1 LSNSELI
8 IESMD
13 EQIVNRVKK
22 SPLVSFDLEDIV
34 DKSTPRYTIDLK
46 DNLFQGM
53 VLREKDFRAFVKD
66 HDWDQYKDAYVNITC
81 STDAIIPNWAY
92 MLLVSKLS
100 PKAKLVVQG
109 DKNVLEKEVL
119 RLKLNEI
126 DYSKFEHGKI
136 VIKGCSDLSHPE
148 FAFTEVTNNL
158 MPFVSS
164 IMYGEP
170 CSTVPIYKRPKK

>member
-1 LSNSELI
+1 ME
-8 IESMD
+8 
-13 EQIVNRVKK
+13 EQIINKVKK

-34 DKSTPRYTIDLK
+34 DKALERKTIDLK

-53 VLREKDFRAFVKD
+53 VLREKDFRVFVKE
-66 HDWDQYKDAYVNITC
+66 HDWSQYKDCYVNITC
-81 STDAIIPNWAY
+81 SEDAIIPNWAY

-100 PKAKLVVQG
+100 SLARLIVQG
-109 DKNVLEKEVL
+109 DVNELEKEIL

-126 DYSKFEHGKI
+126 DYSQFQDGKI

-148 FAFTEVTNNL
+148 FAFTEITNRM

-164 IMYGEP
+164 LMYGEP
-170 CSTVPIYKRPKK
+170 CSTVPIYKAPKK

>member
-1 LSNSELI
+1 ME
-8 IESMD
+8 
-13 EQIVNRVKK
+13 EQIENRVKK

-34 DKSTPRYTIDLK
+34 DKVTERKTIDLK
-46 DNLFQGM
+46 ENLFQGL
-53 VLREKDFRAFVKD
+53 VLREKDFRSFVKE
-66 HDWDQYKDAYVNITC
+66 HDWDQYDDCYVNLTC

-100 PKAKLVVQG
+100 PKAKLIVQG
-109 DKNVLEKEVL
+109 EKGDLEKEIL

-126 DYSKFEHGKI
+126 DYDQFQNAKI

-148 FAFTEVTNNL
+148 FAFTEITNKM
-158 MPFVSS
+158 MPYVNS

-170 CSTVPIYKRPKK
+170 CSTVPIYKAPKK

>member
-1 LSNSELI
+1 MME
-8 IESMD
+8 
-13 EQIVNRVKK
+13 EQIENRVKK

-34 DKSTPRYTIDLK
+34 DKVTERKTIDLK
-46 DNLFQGM
+46 ENLFQGL
-53 VLREKDFRAFVKD
+53 VLREKDFRSFVKE
-66 HDWDQYKDAYVNITC
+66 HDWDQYDDCYVNLTC

-100 PKAKLVVQG
+100 PKAKLIVQG
-109 DKNVLEKEVL
+109 IKSDLEKEVL

-126 DYSKFEHGKI
+126 DYDQFQNAKI

-148 FAFTEVTNNL
+148 FAFTEITHKM
-158 MPFVSS
+158 MPYVSS

-170 CSTVPIYKRPKK
+170 CSTVPIYKAPKK